1 MATDPKPGG
10 YLDGQALTRATQAN
24 AAARRIIGDLL
35 QGGSQQR
42 QLQLLLQLTYEMG
55 EQNHALHEM
64 RRIRQRAAGTAPTSA
79 SADLGE
85 LGRAVEPAEPT
96 EDTDGP
102 GS

>member
-1 MATDPKPGG
+1 MATDPVAGG
-10 YLDGQALTRATQAN
+10 YLDRQALARAMQSN

-64 RRIRQRAAGTAPTSA
+64 KRIRQRPAGSST
-79 SADLGE
+79 
-85 LGRAVEPAEPT
+85 PT
-96 EDTDGP
+96 EDSDGP

>member
-1 MATDPKPGG
+1 MATEPVAGG
-10 YLDGQALTRATQAN
+10 YLDRQALARAMQSN

-64 RRIRQRAAGTAPTSA
+64 RRIRQRMAG
-79 SADLGE
+79 GQ
-85 LGRAVEPAEPT
+85 VPAE
-96 EDTDGP
+96 DTGETL
-102 GS
+102 

>member
-1 MATDPKPGG
+1 MATEPVAGG
-10 YLDGQALTRATQAN
+10 YLDRQALARAMQSN

-64 RRIRQRAAGTAPTSA
+64 RRIRQRMAGTAP
-79 SADLGE
+79 
-85 LGRAVEPAEPT
+85 AEST
-96 EDTDGP
+96 EDAE
-102 GS
+102 

>member
-1 MATDPKPGG
+1 MATEPVAGG
-10 YLDGQALTRATQAN
+10 YLDRQALARATQAN

-42 QLQLLLQLTYEMG
+42 QLQLLLQLTYELG

-64 RRIRQRAAGTAPTSA
+64 RRIRQRPAGSQ
-79 SADLGE
+79 
-85 LGRAVEPAEPT
+85 VPAEST

>member
-1 MATDPKPGG
+1 MATEPVAGG
-10 YLDGQALTRATQAN
+10 YLDRQALARATQAN

-64 RRIRQRAAGTAPTSA
+64 RRIRQRVAGTAP
-79 SADLGE
+79 
-85 LGRAVEPAEPT
+85 AEST
-96 EDTDGP
+96 EDGD
-102 GS
+102 